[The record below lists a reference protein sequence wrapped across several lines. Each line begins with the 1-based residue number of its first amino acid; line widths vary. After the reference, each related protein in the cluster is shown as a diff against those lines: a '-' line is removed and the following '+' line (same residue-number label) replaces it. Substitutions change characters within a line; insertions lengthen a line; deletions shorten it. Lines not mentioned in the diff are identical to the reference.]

1 MDSDTENFII
11 NIHYLSTS
19 LNMSMIGLGKS
30 SNEELGLDSL
40 ENNLVPAIV
49 NAGEIFPKFAGLKFP
64 LFRQKNI
71 LIEADGSDLHAVLHS
86 VRIRLQAYNMAVV

>member
-1 MDSDTENFII
+1 LLFRNK
-11 NIHYLSTS
+11 S
-19 LNMSMIGLGKS
+19 LLQIVVAGLFFRLLPVCFSEVRES
-30 SNEELGLDSL
+30 SQAG
-40 ENNLVPAIV
+40 V